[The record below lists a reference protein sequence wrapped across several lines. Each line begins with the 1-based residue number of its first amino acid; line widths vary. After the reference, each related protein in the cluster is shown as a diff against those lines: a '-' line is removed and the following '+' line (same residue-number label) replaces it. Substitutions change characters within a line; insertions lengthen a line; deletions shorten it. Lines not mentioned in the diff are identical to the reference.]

1 MYNITTKERLM
12 KKQYYSININGLKVR
27 NLEPLEFEHTIIK
40 KDVPFYQAG
49 ILGRLITVEGNNP
62 TNTLEEAEAW
72 LTDIAKKRPDL
83 EFLQRETVPY
93 INMETIAPLATEEI
107 KKLRKERTTK
117 KFNFLSK

>member
-1 MYNITTKERLM
+1 M
-12 KKQYYSININGLKVR
+12 
-27 NLEPLEFEHTIIK
+27 
-40 KDVPFYQAG
+40 PFYQAG

-93 INMETIAPLATEEI
+93 IDMETIAPLATEEI

>member
-1 MYNITTKERLM
+1 M

-93 INMETIAPLATEEI
+93 IDMETIVPLATEEI
-107 KKLRKERTTK
+107 KK
-117 KFNFLSK
+117 